1 MNNQPQLPLSGIRI
15 ADFGWMIAGPLATR
29 VFGNFGADVI
39 RIESTARIDEIRV
52 VGARPFKEES
62 PNVAGV
68 FNDINTS
75 KRSITL
81 NLGTDEGLE
90 LAKQIIQI
98 SDVVSNN
105 FRGDRMGK
113 WGLDYENL
121 KKIKPDVILISM
133 PTSGSD
139 GPHKEYGGNGINI
152 IAGAGI
158 SGITGFPERPPVGTG
173 SLYPDFAGN
182 PNHAA
187 LAILAAIRH
196 RNHTGEGQFIDLSQT
211 ESTASL
217 LGTNFLEYT
226 ANKIVP
232 ERPGNSSNNMS
243 PHGVFPCAGKDR
255 WIAISITN
263 NHEWHQLTKLMN
275 NPTWANQPELETFEG
290 RKQSESEI
298 HKHIQNWTK
307 NQKEYPLMKLLQSNG
322 IPAGVI
328 QTTKDLL
335 ENDHGFIESHVHE
348 FSHPEVDT
356 ITVHKETINI
366 SNTEPIFK
374 RAPLI
379 GEDTDQILNNLLGL
393 EEKHIDD
400 LYVREILK

>member
-232 ERPGNSSNNMS
+232 ERLGNSSNHMS
-243 PHGVFPCAGKDR
+243 PHGVFPCEGKDR
-255 WIAISITN
+255 WIAITITN
-263 NHEWHQLTKLMN
+263 NKEWHQLINLMDNPMWAN
-275 NPTWANQPELETFEG
+275 NPDFETFEG
-290 RKQSESEI
+290 RKKSESEI

-335 ENDHGFIESHVHE
+335 ENDPGFTESHVHE

-393 EEKHIDD
+393 KESDIND
-400 LYVREILK
+400 LYIREILK

>member
-226 ANKIVP
+226 ANNFVP
-232 ERPGNSSNNMS
+232 ERPGNSSNSMS
-243 PHGVFPCAGKDR
+243 PHGVFPCEGNDR
-255 WIAISITN
+255 WIAITITN
-263 NHEWHQLTKLMN
+263 NKEWHQLINLMN
-275 NPTWANQPELETFEG
+275 NPIWANNPDFETFEG
-290 RKQSESEI
+290 RKKSESEI

-307 NQKEYPLMKLLQSNG
+307 NQKEYPLMKLLQSTG

-335 ENDHGFIESHVHE
+335 ENDPGFTESHVHR

-366 SNTEPIFK
+366 SNTEPVFK

-393 EEKHIDD
+393 KESHIND
-400 LYVREILK
+400 LYIKEILK

>member
-81 NLGTDEGLE
+81 NLGTNEGLE

-133 PTSGSD
+133 PNL
-139 GPHKEYGGNGINI
+139 E
-152 IAGAGI
+152 
-158 SGITGFPERPPVGTG
+158 VM
-173 SLYPDFAGN
+173 
-182 PNHAA
+182 A
-187 LAILAAIRH
+187 LIK
-196 RNHTGEGQFIDLSQT
+196 NMEEM
-211 ESTASL
+211 ESTL
-217 LGTNFLEYT
+217 L
-226 ANKIVP
+226 
-232 ERPGNSSNNMS
+232 
-243 PHGVFPCAGKDR
+243 
-255 WIAISITN
+255 
-263 NHEWHQLTKLMN
+263 
-275 NPTWANQPELETFEG
+275 PELE
-290 RKQSESEI
+290 SVV
-298 HKHIQNWTK
+298 
-307 NQKEYPLMKLLQSNG
+307 LLDFRS
-322 IPAGVI
+322 
-328 QTTKDLL
+328 
-335 ENDHGFIESHVHE
+335 VH
-348 FSHPEVDT
+348 
-356 ITVHKETINI
+356 
-366 SNTEPIFK
+366 
-374 RAPLI
+374 
-379 GEDTDQILNNLLGL
+379 Q
-393 EEKHIDD
+393 
-400 LYVREILK
+400 